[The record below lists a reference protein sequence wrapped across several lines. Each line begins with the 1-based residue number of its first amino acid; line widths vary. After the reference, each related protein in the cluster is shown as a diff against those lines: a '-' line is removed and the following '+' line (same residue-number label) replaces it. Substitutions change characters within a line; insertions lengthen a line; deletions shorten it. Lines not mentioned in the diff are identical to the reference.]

1 MRQTW
6 SPHRR
11 SAKEFGEQMLFWA
24 TIAGAALLVL
34 LLLAAAARAMD
45 PRGQDERR
53 RRTSADSREP
63 ALPQEWPQAGRP
75 S

>member
-1 MRQTW
+1 
-6 SPHRR
+6 
-11 SAKEFGEQMLFWA
+11 MLFWA

-53 RRTSADSREP
+53 RRTSVADSRGP